1 MNDPV
6 LAVEGL
12 TKRFGALIANEEID
26 IDVRRGEV
34 HAVIGPNGAGKTT
47 FISQLAGELPP
58 DTGRIALNGRNIT
71 ALPTHR
77 RALLGMARSY
87 QITSVIPSFTALENV
102 AFAAQAVDGHS
113 YRFWRPARAAHH
125 LNEKAQAILGEIGIG
140 DRGGVLAKN
149 LAHGEHR
156 QLEIAMA
163 LATDPILLLLDEPT
177 AGMGPGA
184 TESMIGF
191 LNTLK
196 GRYSILLIEHDMDV
210 VFSLADRISALVNG
224 RRVATGTPENIRLQ
238 PGGPP
243 RLSGRPG
250 GSAGPAAG
258 RRVRCSGSR
267 TS

>member
-26 IDVRRGEV
+26 IDVRQGEV

-58 DTGRIALNGRNIT
+58 DTGRIALNGRDIT
-71 ALPTHR
+71 ALPVHR

-87 QITSVIPSFTALENV
+87 QITSVVPSFTALENV

-113 YRFWRPARAAHH
+113 YRFWRPARVEHR
-125 LNEKAQAILGEIGIG
+125 LNEKASAILGEIGIA
-140 DRGGVLAKN
+140 DRSGVLAKN

-163 LATDPILLLLDEPT
+163 LATDPQLLLLDEPT

-191 LNTLK
+191 LDTLK

-224 RRVATGTPENIRLQ
+224 RRVATDTPDNIRRNPEVRRAYL
-238 PGGPP
+238 GDRAD
-243 RLSGRPG
+243 RLALPQA
-250 GSAGPAAG
+250 SA
-258 RRVRCSGSR
+258 
-267 TS
+267 